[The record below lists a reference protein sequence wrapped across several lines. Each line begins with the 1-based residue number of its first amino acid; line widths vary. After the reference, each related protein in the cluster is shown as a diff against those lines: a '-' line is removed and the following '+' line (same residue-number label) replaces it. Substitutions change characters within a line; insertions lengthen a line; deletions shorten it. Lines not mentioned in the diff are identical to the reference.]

1 MDSKAELLK
10 QILGPLLEDYRYWF
24 ERSQTLLE
32 KERLEFISV
41 EHQADVLN
49 RVKQAQAQWQAA
61 VALYQIAD
69 HEVGIDPGILA
80 KWHRLLL
87 ECAELGRRFR
97 ENRFSSGL

>member
-1 MDSKAELLK
+1 MNSKAELLR

-24 ERSQTLLE
+24 ERSQALLE
-32 KERLEFISV
+32 GERLEFISI
-41 EHQADVLN
+41 EQQAEVLS
-49 RVKQAQAQWQAA
+49 RVKQAQAEWQAA

-69 HEVGIDPGILA
+69 NEVGIDPGILA

-87 ECAELGRRFR
+87 ECAELGRLFR